1 MLKGLVL
8 AFGGFLIFLCLHVA
22 LFRWLQPEP
31 RFPLL
36 LRLWAVL
43 GAGLLAVHPMTPP
56 TLGVLPPSQTTAG
69 WAVDLLNCVFIY
81 GFLFFGYSMF
91 YFLMDRGFS
100 GRILIEID
108 RAPGR
113 RLRPAD
119 VAARYSMEMVL
130 RRRLDEMVTL
140 SRSVV
145 LEEGRYRNA
154 PKGRRA
160 AALFAFL
167 KRFWRLGEGG

>member
-8 AFGGFLIFLCLHVA
+8 AFGGFLVFLLLHVV
-22 LFRWLQPEP
+22 LFRLRRPEQ
-31 RFPLL
+31 RFLLL

-43 GAGLLAVHPMTPP
+43 GVGLLTLHRMTPA
-56 TLGVLPPSQTTAG
+56 TLWVLPPAQTTAG
-69 WAVDLLNCVFIY
+69 WAVDLVNGAFVY

-108 RAPGR
+108 RAPGH
-113 RLRPAD
+113 RLRPGD

-130 RRRLDEMVTL
+130 QRRLDEMVTL

-145 LEEGRYRNA
+145 VEDGYYRNTS
-154 PKGRRA
+154 KGRRA
-160 AALFAFL
+160 AALFAFF

>member
-8 AFGGFLIFLCLHVA
+8 AFGGFAVFLCLHVVF
-22 LFRWLQPEP
+22 FRWRRPDP
-31 RFPLL
+31 RFPAMV
-36 LRLWAVL
+36 RLWAVL
-43 GAGLLAVHPMTPP
+43 GVGLLAVHRLTPP
-56 TLGVLPPSQTTAG
+56 TLGILPPALTMAG
-69 WAVDLLNCVFIY
+69 WAVDLLNAVFLY

-108 RAPGR
+108 QAPGG
-113 RLRPAD
+113 RLRTAD

-140 SRSVV
+140 SQSIV
-145 LEEGRYRNA
+145 LEEGFYRNA

-160 AALFAFL
+160 AALFGFL
-167 KRFWRLGEGG
+167 KRFWQLGAGG